1 MGAPRDHFS
10 GERGRD
16 DMGVMNRFMNYLGLQ
31 EEEEVVE
38 RERFSDAEDDAE
50 LETPSFES
58 RKNQRGNNV
67 VSIHSQKNVKVILY
81 EPRSYDEA
89 QEIADHLRS
98 HRSVVVNLQR
108 VRNDQAMRIIDFLS
122 GTIYALSGSISKIG
136 GNIFLCTPD
145 TVEIE
150 GAITEILTEDPD
162 YNRMR

>member
-1 MGAPRDHFS
+1 
-10 GERGRD
+10 
-16 DMGVMNRFMNYLGLQ
+16 MGVMNRFMNFLGLQ
-31 EEEEVVE
+31 EEEEIVE
-38 RERFSDAEDDAE
+38 REGISQLEE
-50 LETPSFES
+50 PEYETPSFET

-67 VSIHSQKNVKVILY
+67 VSIHSQKNVKMVLY

-145 TVEIE
+145 TVEIQ
-150 GAITEILTEDPD
+150 GAITEILSEEID
-162 YNRMR
+162 YNRIMR

>member
-1 MGAPRDHFS
+1 
-10 GERGRD
+10 
-16 DMGVMNRFMNYLGLQ
+16 MGVMNRFMNFLGIQ
-31 EEEEVVE
+31 EEEEIVE
-38 RERFSDAEDDAE
+38 REKISGSEEAEY
-50 LETPSFES
+50 ETPSFEQ
-58 RKNQRGNNV
+58 RKNHKGNNV

-122 GTIYALSGSISKIG
+122 GTVYALGGGISKVG

-145 TVEIE
+145 TVEIQ
-150 GAITEILTEDPD
+150 GSITEILAEEQD
-162 YNRMR
+162 YNRTR